1 MKLSRSGLIK
11 INGIAIPDPAKL
23 TWGVQD
29 LDDSEG
35 SGRNANGLMFRD
47 RVAVKRKLTINWGPM
62 ETSDLHDILVAIQ
75 DEFFELTFAIDP
87 LQGGSLTKTM
97 YVGDRSAPLLQKD
110 IRTGRW
116 LWQSLSAN
124 FIER

>member
-11 INGIAIPDPAKL
+11 INGTAIPDPAKL

>member
-1 MKLSRSGLIK
+1 MKLPRSGLIK
-11 INGIAIPDPAKL
+11 VNGVALPDPKSL
-23 TWGVQD
+23 TWGLQD

-35 SGRNANGLMFRD
+35 TGRNANGLMFRD
-47 RVAVKRKLTINWGPM
+47 RVAIKRKFTINWGPM
-62 ETSDLHDILVAIQ
+62 ETSDLHDILTAIE
-75 DEFFELTFAIDP
+75 DEFFSCTFSIDP
-87 LQGGSLTKTM
+87 LQNGSITLTM

-110 IRTGRW
+110 IRTQRW